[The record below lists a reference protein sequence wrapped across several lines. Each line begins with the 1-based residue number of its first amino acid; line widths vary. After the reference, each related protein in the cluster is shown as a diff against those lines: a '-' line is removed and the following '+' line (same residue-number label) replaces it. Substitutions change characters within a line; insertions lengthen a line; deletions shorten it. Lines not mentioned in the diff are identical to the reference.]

1 MDACSKRPLRVGMI
15 LVLLSGVAA
24 WAQPSS
30 APASGPTAGAVVQ
43 PEPVDPQIDRILRQ
57 LEARDVRD
65 LHARVAWR
73 QQYVLDLEED
83 AVTKRGEIW
92 YQKAAPVAKF
102 LIHFTEKLTGSRKD
116 KLDEQHLFDGF
127 WYIELQSRTK
137 TVQRHEIRR
146 PNDPGNPYK
155 VGQGYFPLPF
165 GQKKADILSE
175 FEVRLLPPADKDP
188 PGTDHLFLVP
198 RAGTN
203 TGQSYKQLDFWVD
216 REGLT
221 AGLPTKVRVAKLDGT
236 GKVDSYI
243 TITFTDAQLNKGFSG
258 GIFEIKVPPGYTETV
273 ETLQPIAPP
282 APPGTPGGS

>member
-1 MDACSKRPLRVGMI
+1 MSVRSKRANWAVII
-15 LVLLSGVAA
+15 LGLLSGVAA
-24 WAQPSS
+24 SAQSGGTSPT
-30 APASGPTAGAVVQ
+30 APAA
-43 PEPVDPQIDRILRQ
+43 EPAALDPALDRILTR
-57 LEARDVRD
+57 LEERDVQD
-65 LHARVAWR
+65 LHANLAWR
-73 QQYVLDLEED
+73 QEYAKDPEED
-83 AVTKRGEIW
+83 WVVKRGEIW
-92 YQKAAPVAKF
+92 YQKSQPVAKF
-102 LIHFTEKLTGSRKD
+102 MIRFTEKVSGTRRD

-146 PNDPGNPYK
+146 PNDPGNPYR

>member
-1 MDACSKRPLRVGMI
+1 MSVRSKRANWAVII
-15 LVLLSGVAA
+15 LGLLSGVAA
-24 WAQPSS
+24 SAQSGGTSPTE
-30 APASGPTAGAVVQ
+30 PAAL
-43 PEPVDPQIDRILRQ
+43 DPALDRILTR
-57 LEARDVRD
+57 LEEREVAD
-65 LHARVAWR
+65 LHANLAWR
-73 QQYVLDLEED
+73 QEYAKDPEED
-83 AVTKRGEIW
+83 WVVKRGEIW
-92 YQKAAPVAKF
+92 YQKAQPVAKF
-102 LIHFTEKLTGSRKD
+102 MIRFTEKVSGTRRD

-127 WYIELQSRTK
+127 WYVELQSRTK

-155 VGQGYFPLPF
+155 VGQGYFPLPC
-165 GQKKADILSE
+165 GQKKADILNE
-175 FEVRLLPPADKDP
+175 FDVRLLPPADKDP

-216 REGLT
+216 RAGLT

-243 TITFTDAQLNKGFSG
+243 TITFTDAQLNQGFSG
-258 GIFEIKVPPGYTETV
+258 SIFEIKVPPGYTETI

-282 APPGTPGGS
+282 APPGPPGGS